1 LKSESFK
8 NHIMQQPLWIID
20 LFGNS
25 NISDAKVDTDHPASE
40 LLHTIE
46 RFTNKQFGNN
56 FRWWHYTRITA
67 DQVQFSSRGF
77 VEQIIEEGKAYA
89 GSIRTANQTHQQN
102 ILDTS
107 GYNVC
112 IIGDIQ
118 QPHTRLLFHLLPAT
132 IKAKSTLFLP
142 AGFHTGINVKGL
154 LYIPEDILRRNDE
167 LSNATTLFLASLET
181 MLKQSGN
188 RSFDDIIYVQDKQCE
203 SERENSFPPLNN
215 EQVVAL
221 IGQMLINLYFGSKSA
236 IFEMMRRE
244 QNDVRQFCTGAT
256 AIHYDFDAHL
266 DQLVGDLAKTTLQ
279 KFKDDETDPFLN
291 EEQAANLVKSNLD
304 KIKPGFDAVR
314 DALTLNNTSV
324 RVKTE
329 RFEPL
334 RKFHPVKNFFNRYLR
349 KKHYGRYLKYLP
361 ANLHEYARSFMG
373 RLFINFKEK
382 LAENYQSKSN
392 ETKLAIE
399 SCARNVFKQESVNVG
414 LRQYEEVIKLVK
426 GKLKE
431 QRDTREFPGAEVK
444 IFQVPRY
451 LQSAYEKF
459 ESIDLEEE
467 TKRIFSELKTLLEN
481 QPVFLGTLARSGLI
495 GLALIF
501 MLIPLL
507 KMLSPGVINLGNVPE
522 YDWLLAIIFLV
533 LPPFLSWFFGI
544 RRQLLRIRR
553 LIYDYIGYLL
563 RKTEY
568 AANEELNKS
577 IEKLYNELITHCEDL
592 LSHSEDIRKNLC
604 CSEAAHSILPVNC
617 FCQPLINGK
626 FGNSQLLAN
635 SAKVEYKVYFSDTR
649 IKPISELTDQDY
661 TFIVQ
666 KVFSNTGFTEQFF
679 KPKPDFDLL
688 KTILR
693 QEFEFFY
700 RKDNR
705 KPLKYWL
712 NELIREL
719 NLTGALSFAIPAAQ
733 VNFGEIKPLISEFKI
748 TNDGDGFNFRNI
760 EGLNADSIHSLDI
773 QSDFVLFITRS
784 RALQSVFDLL
794 RPVSFNESVIIDL
807 SSDEKIKKSI
817 YLTMVLADISA
828 EDFYL
833 NYLNDKIGF
842 TIEGNQKDIA
852 EQYKTEF
859 ESLKNRL

>member
-1 LKSESFK
+1 
-8 NHIMQQPLWIID
+8 MQQPLWIID

-25 NISDAKVDTDHPASE
+25 NMRDAKVDADHPGSE

-46 RFTNKQFGNN
+46 RFTLKQFGSN
-56 FRWWHYTRITA
+56 FRWWHYTRVTA
-67 DQVQFSSRGF
+67 DQVQFSNRGF
-77 VEQIIEEGKAYA
+77 IAQIIEEGRAYA
-89 GSIRTANQTHQQN
+89 DSIRTANQTHQQN

-112 IIGDIQ
+112 IIGDVQ
-118 QPHTRLLFHLLPAT
+118 QPDTRLLFHLLPSI
-132 IKAKSTLFLP
+132 IKAKSAFFLP

-154 LYIPEDILRRNDE
+154 LYMPEDILRRDDD
-167 LSNATTLFLASLET
+167 LANATALFLASLET

-203 SERENSFPPLNN
+203 SERQNSFPPLDN
-215 EQVVAL
+215 EQVIAL
-221 IGQMLINLYFGSKSA
+221 IGQMLANLYFGSKSA
-236 IFEMMRRE
+236 IFGTMRRK
-244 QNDVRQFCTGAT
+244 QNGLRHFCTGTT

-266 DQLVGDLAKTTLQ
+266 DQLVGDLAKTTIE
-279 KFKDDETDPFLN
+279 KFKDDKTDPFLN
-291 EEQAANLVKSNLD
+291 EGQASNLVKSSLG
-304 KIKPGFDAVR
+304 KIKPGVDAVR

-334 RKFHPVKNFFNRYLR
+334 RKFHPVKNFLKRYLR
-349 KKHYGRYLKYLP
+349 KKHYGRYLKYLQ
-361 ANLHEYARSFMG
+361 ANLHEYARSFMS
-373 RLFINFKEK
+373 RLFINFKER
-382 LAENYQSKSN
+382 LADNYEEKVS

-414 LRQYEEVIKLVK
+414 LRQYEEVIKFVK
-426 GKLKE
+426 KELKK
-431 QRDTREFPGAEVK
+431 QRDTGAVGDSEVK

-481 QPVFLGTLARSGLI
+481 QPVFLGTLARSCLI

-507 KMLSPGVINLGNVPE
+507 KILSPGVINLGNLPE
-522 YDWLLAIIFLV
+522 YDWLLAIVFLV

-568 AANEELNKS
+568 AANEELNKN

-592 LSHSEDIRKNLC
+592 LNHSEDIRENLC
-604 CSEAAHSILPVNC
+604 CSEAAHSILPANC
-617 FCQPLINGK
+617 FSQPLINGK

-635 SAKVEYKVYFSDTR
+635 SAKVEYKVYLSDTR
-649 IKPISELTDQDY
+649 TKPNSELNNQDY
-661 TFIVQ
+661 TFIIQ
-666 KVFSNTGFTEQFF
+666 RVFSNTGFTEQFF
-679 KPKPDFDLL
+679 KPKPNFDLL

-712 NELIREL
+712 NQLSNEL
-719 NLTGALSFAIPAAQ
+719 NFTGAMNYAIPAAK
-733 VNFGEIKPLISEFKI
+733 VSFGDIKPLISEFKI
-748 TNDGDGFNFRNI
+748 NNDGDGFNFRNI

-773 QSDFVLFITRS
+773 QSDFVLFVTRS

-794 RPVSFNESVIIDL
+794 RPVSFNKSVIVGL
-807 SSDEKIKKSI
+807 SNDEQIKKSI

-828 EDFYL
+828 DDFYL
-833 NYLNDKIGF
+833 NQLNDKIRF
-842 TIEGNQKDIA
+842 RIED
-852 EQYKTEF
+852 EQDNVTKRYKTEF
-859 ESLKNRL
+859 EL

>member
-1 LKSESFK
+1 
-8 NHIMQQPLWIID
+8 MQQPLWIID

-25 NISDAKVDTDHPASE
+25 NTHDAEAGNDHASNG
-40 LLHTIE
+40 LLRTIE
-46 RFTNKQFGNN
+46 RFTQKQFGSN
-56 FRWWHYTRITA
+56 FRWWHHSGVTVDQLHLSTREFVKQIIDEGRAFQNSITA
-67 DQVQFSSRGF
+67 
-77 VEQIIEEGKAYA
+77 
-89 GSIRTANQTHQQN
+89 ANQTHHN

-118 QPHTRLLFHLLPAT
+118 QPLTRLLFHLLPSI
-132 IKAKSTLFLP
+132 IKAKTAFFLP
-142 AGFHTGINVKGL
+142 AGFHTGINLKGL
-154 LYIPEDILRRNDE
+154 LYIPEDILRRDDN
-167 LSNATTLFLASLET
+167 LSNASALFLASLET
-181 MLKQSGN
+181 MLKQSG
-188 RSFDDIIYVQDKQCE
+188 RKSFDDIIYVQDKQCE
-203 SERENSFPPLNN
+203 NERQNSFPPLNH
-215 EQVVAL
+215 EQVIAL
-221 IGQMLINLYFGSKSA
+221 LGQMLTNLYFSRKSA
-236 IFEMMRRE
+236 IFETIRRE
-244 QNDVRQFCTGAT
+244 QGNHVKHFCTGAT

-266 DQLVGDLAKTTLQ
+266 DQLVGDFAKTTID
-279 KFKDDETDPFLN
+279 KFKNDDTDPFFN
-291 EEQAANLVKSNLD
+291 KEQAANLVKSSLGNIKLGLD
-304 KIKPGFDAVR
+304 VVR

-334 RKFHPVKNFFNRYLR
+334 RKFHPVKNFLNRYLR
-349 KKHYGRYLKYLP
+349 KKHFGRYLKYLP
-361 ANLHEYARSFMG
+361 ANLHEYARSFMS
-373 RLFINFKEK
+373 RLFINFKER
-382 LAENYQSKSN
+382 LAENYQNKKN

-399 SCARNVFKQESVNVG
+399 TCARNVFKQESVNVG
-414 LRQYEEVIKLVK
+414 LRQYEEVLKLVK
-426 GKLKE
+426 HKLKE
-431 QRDTREFPGAEVK
+431 QRDTREVGDSEVK

-507 KMLSPGVINLGNVPE
+507 KIISPGVINLGNVPD
-522 YDWLLAIIFLV
+522 YDWLMAIVFLI
-533 LPPFLSWFFGI
+533 LPPFLSWFFGV

-568 AANEELNKS
+568 AANEELNKH
-577 IEKLYNELITHCEDL
+577 IENMYNELISYCDDL
-592 LSHSEDIRKNLC
+592 LNHSDDIRENLC
-604 CSEAAHSILPVNC
+604 CSEAAQSILPVNC

-626 FGNSQLLAN
+626 FSNFQILAD
-635 SAKVEYKVYFSDTR
+635 SAKVEYKVYLLDTR
-649 IKPISELTDQDY
+649 AKSLSELNNQDY

-666 KVFSNTGFTEQFF
+666 KVFSNAGFTEQFF
-679 KPKPDFDLL
+679 KSNPDFDLL
-688 KTILR
+688 KTMLR

-719 NLTGALSFAIPAAQ
+719 NLTGAMNFAVPAAKI
-733 VNFGEIKPLISEFKI
+733 NFGKIMSLISEFKI
-748 TNDGDGFNFRNI
+748 NNGEDEFNYRALDGLKTEKIN
-760 EGLNADSIHSLDI
+760 SLDI
-773 QSDFVLFITRS
+773 ESDFVLFITRS

-794 RPVSFNESVIIDL
+794 RPVSFTESVIIDL
-807 SSDEKIKKSI
+807 SKDEQVKKSL
-817 YLTMVLADISA
+817 YLTMVLAGIS
-828 EDFYL
+828 EENFYL
-833 NYLNDKIGF
+833 NYLND
-842 TIEGNQKDIA
+842 TIEFSVEDDQRNIA
-852 EQYKTEF
+852 TGLRNDF
-859 ESLKNRL
+859 ESKNY